1 MNKILYIFILS
12 LVISCDSNDLEDTP
26 TDEQPTSQVMDLEAT
41 GTLAN
46 ETIEKAKEIIYGRW
60 NLSNGSE
67 TGSSN
72 MSIAKNTIVSPT
84 SCGFEYIEFTDENY
98 ILGLAYVKK
107 LSNSIFD
114 IYNLQESTSTLN
126 KEIGTTIVFNIG
138 IKF

>member
-67 TGSSN
+67 TGS
-72 MSIAKNTIVSPT
+72 
-84 SCGFEYIEFTDENY
+84 
-98 ILGLAYVKK
+98 
-107 LSNSIFD
+107 
-114 IYNLQESTSTLN
+114 
-126 KEIGTTIVFNIG
+126 
-138 IKF
+138 